1 MLYISPN
8 DFIASVNQVAKKEQ
22 TRMALRLAARSR
34 LEKDEI
40 LQLLENLRTFVVFGE
55 VGVTQRVIY
64 MRFDGNVLTVRE
76 LIDGDVTTAYDIN
89 HDISVRDMNLELSVI
104 DGAIVQIEL
113 ARATVLVEGVINH
126 RRKGVNV

>member
-1 MLYISPN
+1 MLYINPN
-8 DFIASVNQVAKKEQ
+8 DFIASVNQAAKKEQ

-55 VGVTQRVIY
+55 VGVTRRVIY

-76 LIDGDVTTAYDIN
+76 LIDGDVTTAYDVN

-104 DGAIVQIEL
+104 DGIIAQIEL
-113 ARATVLVEGVINH
+113 ARATVLVEGVINYC
-126 RRKGVNV
+126 RKGMNV